1 MKKILILGGTYFQI
15 PVIEYAKEKGF
26 FVITC
31 DYLPDNPGHKLSD
44 KYYNI
49 STTDKDAIL
58 DIAIK
63 ENVVGVIAF
72 ASDPAAPTAAYVN
85 EKLGVWG
92 TSYDSVLVLS
102 EKDLWR
108 EFLAKNK
115 FNTPKAY
122 SFSHSNDL
130 EKFHF
135 NYPVMIKPTDSSGSK
150 GVRKV
155 NSQQELQIAIDY
167 AKQFSRNNRLIIE
180 EYVSKVG
187 CQIGGDAYIGNNK
200 IDFICLGDQQVD
212 NKVNAYVPCGMIFPS
227 SCSDEIKNKIVDEI
241 NRLAKL
247 LDLKNLIINIEVMVD
262 SNQDIYLMEIGP
274 RSGGNFIH
282 KAIYELMNIDLAM
295 IAVESLSTNKSVI
308 SFNSINHSNIY
319 TCYYA
324 LHADSVGKITDLSIV
339 KKELLIEDV
348 LFNDIGNEVSVFN
361 GSNSTVGILIY
372 KSGNKENIMEVF
384 SCPSKVIC
392 NE

>member
-1 MKKILILGGTYFQI
+1 MKKIIVLGGTYFQI
-15 PVIEYAKEKGF
+15 PVIKYAKSRGI

-31 DYLPDNPGHKLSD
+31 DYLPDNPGHKISD
-44 KYYNI
+44 KYYNL

-58 DIAIK
+58 DMAIK

-108 EFLAKNK
+108 EFLLKNK

-130 EKFHF
+130 EKLHF

-155 NSQQELQIAIDY
+155 RSQQELQIAIDY

-180 EYVSKVG
+180 EYVNKVG
-187 CQIGGDAYIGNNK
+187 CQIGGDAYIGNNE

-247 LDLKNLIINIEVMVD
+247 LDLKNLIINIEVMID

-295 IAVESLSTNKSVI
+295 IAIESLFVNESVGYLKKTNKSK
-308 SFNSINHSNIY
+308 SY

-324 LHADSVGKITDLSIV
+324 LHSETAGKITDLSIV
-339 KKELLIEDV
+339 KKELLVEDI
-348 LFNDIGNEVSVFN
+348 LFNAIGDEVSIFN

-372 KSGNKENIMEVF
+372 KSKDKENIKEVF
-384 SCPSKVIC
+384 SFPSMVIC
-392 NE
+392 D

>member
-1 MKKILILGGTYFQI
+1 MKKIIVLGGTYFQI
-15 PVIEYAKEKGF
+15 PVINYAKSNGF

-31 DYLPDNPGHKLSD
+31 DYLPGNPGHKLSD

-58 DIAIK
+58 DIAIN

-108 EFLAKNK
+108 KFLSENK
-115 FNTPKAY
+115 FNSPKAY
-122 SFSHSNDL
+122 SFNNICDL
-130 EKFHF
+130 NEFKF

-155 NSQQELQIAIDY
+155 NSYEELQVAIDY
-167 AKQFSRNNRLIIE
+167 AKQFSRNSRLIIE

-187 CQIGGDAYIGNNK
+187 CQIGGDAYIGNNE

-212 NKVNAYVPCGMIFPS
+212 NKVNVYVPCGMIFPS
-227 SCSDEIKNKIVDEI
+227 SCSDNIKNKIVGEI

-282 KAIYELMNIDLAM
+282 KAIYELMNIDLARV
-295 IAVESLSTNKSVI
+295 AVESLCMNESTISFEMINKSR
-308 SFNSINHSNIY
+308 NY

-324 LHADSVGKITDLSIV
+324 LHAGEVGKITDFSIV
-339 KKELLIEDV
+339 KKELLIEDI
-348 LFNDIGNEVSVFN
+348 LFNDIGDEVSAFN

-372 KSGNKENIMEVF
+372 KSKNKENIMDLF
-384 SCPSKVIC
+384 SFPSTVIC
-392 NE
+392 N